1 MSIEIITILLF
12 GSLLIFLFLGFPI
25 AFVMGGIALI
35 FAFWQ
40 MGSGAPY
47 LIVTTA
53 LSGWTDFVLI
63 AIPLFVLLGNF
74 LERSDIAGELYNMLY
89 QWLGR
94 LRGGLAMATIVICAI
109 FAAICGVSAA
119 AVMTLGVVSLPSML
133 KKGYNKHLAVGSVA
147 GGATLGILIPPSV
160 IMILYGMLAEESV
173 GKLFIGG
180 IIPGIMLS
188 IIFIVYIGIKCYLQP
203 DLGPAVPVEEI
214 LPLKEKLKLTINLV
228 WPLSLIVL
236 MLGIIFTGVCT
247 PTEAAAIGAS
257 GCFLILFLK
266 KKFTWPILR
275 DSFLRTLRFSAMI
288 MWIVLG
294 AKMFSHIYAA
304 SGASEFISGLFS
316 GLVLNR
322 LLLVGVTQLV
332 LIIMGMFLDPL
343 GMIVITLPVF
353 LPLVTAAGF
362 STVWFGILY
371 TISIEIG
378 YLTPPFGFNLFYMK
392 SVAEPL
398 GISML
403 DIYKAVFPFI
413 FLHMIGLILVI
424 AFPEIVLW
432 LPSTM
437 IK

>member
-12 GSLLIFLFLGFPI
+12 GSLLVFLFLGFPI
-25 AFVMGGIALI
+25 AFVMGGIALV
-35 FAFWQ
+35 FGFWQ

-53 LSGWTDFVLI
+53 LSCWTDFVLI

-74 LERSDIAGELYNMLY
+74 LERSDIAGELYNMLF

-94 LRGGLAMATIVICAI
+94 LRGGLAMATILISAV

-133 KKGYNKHLAVGSVA
+133 KKGYDKHLAVGCVA

-160 IMILYGMLAEESV
+160 IMILYGTLAEESI
-173 GKLFIGG
+173 GRLFIGG
-180 IIPGIMLS
+180 IVPGLILTT
-188 IIFIVYIGIKCYLQP
+188 IFLIYIGIRCYLEP
-203 DLGPAVPVEEI
+203 KLGPAVSVEEI
-214 LPLKEKLKLTINLV
+214 LPLKEKVKLTINLI
-228 WPLSLIVL
+228 WPLSLIIL
-236 MLGIIFTGVCT
+236 MLGVIFTGICT
-247 PTEAAAIGAS
+247 PTEAAGIGAS
-257 GCFLILFLK
+257 GCFLILFVK

-304 SGASEFISGLFS
+304 SGASEFMSGIFA

-322 LLLVGVTQLV
+322 LLLVGVTQLI

-362 STVWFGILY
+362 SPVWFGILY
-371 TISIEIG
+371 TINIEIG

-403 DIYKAVFPFI
+403 DIYASVIPFI
-413 FLHMIGLILVI
+413 FLHMISLLLVI
-424 AFPEIVLW
+424 VFPEIVLW
-432 LPSTM
+432 LPSMM